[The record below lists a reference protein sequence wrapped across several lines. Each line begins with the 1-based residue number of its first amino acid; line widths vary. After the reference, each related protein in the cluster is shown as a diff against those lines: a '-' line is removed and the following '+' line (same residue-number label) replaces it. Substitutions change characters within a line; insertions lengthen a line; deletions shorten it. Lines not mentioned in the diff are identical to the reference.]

1 MRTTVAIDK
10 DIAARVI
17 SHADKLG
24 NRSMS
29 SMVEY
34 MLRKSCDFLDINGY
48 DEFIKIPTSLKGE
61 DEVVQASK

>member
-10 DIAARVI
+10 DIAIRVM

-24 NRSMS
+24 NRSMA

-34 MLRKSCDFLDINGY
+34 MLRKTCDFVDKNGY
-48 DEFIKIPTSLKGE
+48 DALVKIPSAK
-61 DEVVQASK
+61 K